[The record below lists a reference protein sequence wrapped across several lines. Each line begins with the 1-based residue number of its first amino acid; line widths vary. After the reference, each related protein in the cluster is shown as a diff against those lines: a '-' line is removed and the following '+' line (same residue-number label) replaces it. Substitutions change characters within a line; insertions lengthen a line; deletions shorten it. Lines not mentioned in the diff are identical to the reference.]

1 MAVWRIVVSKESLD
15 QFKQIYQQQTGI
27 LLDDDK
33 AYELASSLV
42 NLYRAVYSH
51 KQSKISQNYETKL
64 QSPHHQN

>member
-1 MAVWRIVVSKESLD
+1 MVSKESLD
-15 QFKQIYQQQTGI
+15 QFKQIYRQQTGI

-42 NLYRAVYSH
+42 NLYRAVYSN
-51 KQSKISQNYETKL
+51 KQLKISQNYETKS